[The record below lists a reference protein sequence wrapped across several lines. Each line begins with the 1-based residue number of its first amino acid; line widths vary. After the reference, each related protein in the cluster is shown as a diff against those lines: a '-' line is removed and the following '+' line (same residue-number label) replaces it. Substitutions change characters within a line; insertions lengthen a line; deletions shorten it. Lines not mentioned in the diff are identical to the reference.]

1 VSCLRCES
9 FPLVRSQDEIEFMKL
24 GSHYHIRWSL
34 DASLDWKPFRT
45 KQEAMKVAE
54 QIKKPSESYTAVKR
68 DDECERCKEFKL
80 KAFFAVTE

>member
-1 VSCLRCES
+1 
-9 FPLVRSQDEIEFMKL
+9 MKL

-54 QIKKPSESYTAVKR
+54 QIKKPSESYTAVK
-68 DDECERCKEFKL
+68 
-80 KAFFAVTE
+80 A